1 MQNYLWN
8 MLINIQNG
16 QIAKLNFILHPRK
29 VSCEAILQ
37 ILWKNGYILG
47 YQVDKNNYKKFKI
60 FLKYKQNK
68 SVINSI
74 KKLSNTGYHIF
85 YSIYGT

>member
-29 VSCEAILQ
+29 VPCEAVLQ

-60 FLKYKQNK
+60 FLKYKHNK

-74 KKLSNTGYHIF
+74 KKLSNTGHNIF

>member
-29 VSCEAILQ
+29 MLCEAVLQ
-37 ILWKNGYILG
+37 IL
-47 YQVDKNNYKKFKI
+47 
-60 FLKYKQNK
+60 
-68 SVINSI
+68 
-74 KKLSNTGYHIF
+74 
-85 YSIYGT
+85 